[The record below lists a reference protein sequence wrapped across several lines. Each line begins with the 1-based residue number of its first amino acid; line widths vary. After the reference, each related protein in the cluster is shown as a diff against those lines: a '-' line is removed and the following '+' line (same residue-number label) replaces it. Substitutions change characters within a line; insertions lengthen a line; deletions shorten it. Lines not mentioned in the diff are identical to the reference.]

1 MLKTLFDSDSWRE
14 IYEVLRKNK
23 SRTIITMIG
32 VSWGIFLLI
41 ALLGAAK
48 GFENSFEKNMGG
60 MATNS
65 VFVWTQVTSKPFKG
79 FQKGRPVRLFFS
91 DVEILKKSIKG
102 IEYIAPRNQ
111 TNGNVA
117 HKFQT
122 GSYNISGDYP
132 ILDKVTKK
140 NLLYGR
146 FLNTNDI
153 DKNKKVAV
161 ISKQVY
167 EQLFEKEANPVGE
180 YIEINNA
187 NFKVIGVFKPS
198 KTINFG
204 DEIHIPFTTFQQIYN
219 QGNKIGWM
227 MITGKKA
234 FDIKQLEA
242 DIKLQLKTLHK
253 VHPEDTRAFGSYNL
267 GETFKKIS
275 GFLFG
280 MQFLT
285 VFVGLATL
293 LAGVFAIGNILL
305 ITVKERT
312 KEIGI
317 RRALGAKPWE
327 IKTQI
332 ILESIVLTILAGIIG
347 IIGGAFVLFLMNTF
361 SNGPDATLLNSS
373 VEIKTVLAALTILVV
388 LGSLIGM
395 IPASRAVSIK
405 PIEALRVE

>member
-1 MLKTLFDSDSWRE
+1 MLKTIFDSDSWRE

-41 ALLGAAK
+41 TLLGAAK
-48 GFENSFEKNMGG
+48 GFENKFDKEMGG

-79 FQKGRPVRLFFS
+79 FQKGRPVRLFFT
-91 DVEILKKSIKG
+91 DVEILKKSIPG

-111 TNGNVA
+111 TNSAVA
-117 HKFQT
+117 YKFQT
-122 GSYNISGDYP
+122 GSYNISGDFP

-140 NLLYGR
+140 NMVYGR
-146 FLNTNDI
+146 FLNKNDI
-153 DKNKKVAV
+153 KYNKKVAV
-161 ISKQVY
+161 IYKEVY
-167 EQLFEKEANPVGE
+167 EQLFEKDQNPIGE
-180 YIEINNA
+180 YIKIDNS
-187 NFKVIGVFKPS
+187 NFKIIGVFKAS
-198 KTINFG
+198 NNINFG
-204 DEIHIPFTTFQQIYN
+204 DEIHIPFTTFQQVYN

-227 MITGKKA
+227 MITGKKE
-234 FDIKQLEA
+234 FDIKQLET

-253 VHPEDTRAFGSYNL
+253 VHPDDTRAFGSFNL
-267 GETFKKIS
+267 GEMFKKIT

-285 VFVGLATL
+285 IFVGLSTL

-332 ILESIVLTILAGIIG
+332 ILESIVLTILAGIFG
-347 IIGGAFVLFLMNTF
+347 IIGGALVLFLINTL
-361 SNGPDATLLNSS
+361 STGPDATLLNSS
-373 VEIKTVLAALTILVV
+373 VEISTVLAALTVLVV
-388 LGSLIGM
+388 LGSLIGL

-405 PIEALRVE
+405 PIEALRDE